1 MRTKSSRG
9 YCNFAT
15 ELKTKYMNT
24 VFTVKNFR
32 VFDENGVDVQ
42 LSPITILTG
51 CNSSGK
57 SSIVKAVLLLDS
69 FLKQIKRDYEK
80 GENIRLDKYRL
91 DFNTYPNNQL
101 GRYDKIVN
109 NKSESKRITFAY
121 TIYSLM
127 LSKDINVEFVFNVD
141 KNDELNNG
149 FLEIFTLSIEDGVI
163 YSSGKTIKKVCNL
176 NLIKDNAI
184 KFILAEYLIQNYSNA
199 YRAYE
204 IEGSIPEEDLNDQR
218 NALNL
223 FVKEI
228 DEDRFQD
235 MFKFIRYHYKE
246 SIARESGCKPEV
258 LEWTF
263 NNESY
268 FFIPLVE
275 KLKDCTKANI
285 KSNIVNNVFADKK
298 ISEQLQEFLDII
310 VKDFSVSNCH
320 TFGEYFFMKETEF
333 MENTVTAFFSSYVP
347 LFDPVENSPSVNIL
361 DFFDIPQHYFEFH
374 CDRIKVKATNDASN
388 IKLDDEMTAWIENKG
403 IKIESREENANTSNA
418 PLIFPF
424 LYELLMTAN
433 NVYTDGG
440 QNPYYKYFYSS
451 SYVHYAFRALGI
463 FARDFVMECVTPIWS
478 ENLSYVSSS
487 RIDVKRLYSIDDMND
502 FTQLLQKY
510 FEGKRAY
517 KTKASVKAQ
526 YGKLDGKEYVVNSFT
541 NIWLKRFGIGESLL
555 FDVDKEGLG
564 VKIFL
569 HRNDETE
576 DRLLADEGYG
586 ITQLVSIILQIETAI
601 LTAKGERE
609 RYIYG
614 FNGQDN
620 LKFHYEQQTIAIE
633 EPEIH
638 LHPRLQ
644 SLLAEMFVYAYKKY
658 NIHFIIE
665 THSEYLI
672 RKMQLLVS
680 GKMVDSDDISL
691 LYVYDSDESR
701 RPEGESQIKDIGI
714 CSDGYLNESFGSG
727 FFDEAS
733 SLSRQLLK

>member
-1 MRTKSSRG
+1 
-9 YCNFAT
+9 
-15 ELKTKYMNT
+15 MNT
-24 VFTVKNFR
+24 AFTIKNFR

-42 LSPITILTG
+42 LSSITILTG

-109 NKSESKRITFAY
+109 NKSESKKITFAY
-121 TIYSLM
+121 TTYSLM

-149 FLEIFTLSIEDGVI
+149 FLENFTFSIEDGVI

-199 YRAYE
+199 YNRAYE
-204 IEGSIPEEDLNDQR
+204 IEGSISKEDLNDQR
-218 NALNL
+218 NALKL

-235 MFKFIRYHYKE
+235 IFKFIRYHYKE

-263 NNESY
+263 NNKSY
-268 FFIPLVE
+268 FYIPLVE
-275 KLKDCTKANI
+275 KLKDYTKANI

-298 ISEQLQEFLDII
+298 ISEQLQEFLDTI
-310 VKDFSVSNCH
+310 VKDFLVSNCH

-333 MENTVTAFFSSYVP
+333 MENTVTAFFSSCVAIG
-347 LFDPVENSPSVNIL
+347 DHVENSPSVNIM
-361 DFFDIPQHYFEFH
+361 DFFDIPQQHYFEFH
-374 CDRIKVKATNDASN
+374 RDMIKVKATNDTSN
-388 IKLDDEMTAWIENKG
+388 IKFDGKIDDEMTAWIERNG
-403 IKIESREENANTSNA
+403 IKIESREENAKASNA

-424 LYELLMTAN
+424 LYELLMIAN
-433 NVYTDGG
+433 NVYTDGA
-440 QNPYYKYFYSS
+440 QNSYYKYFYSS
-451 SYVHYAFRALGI
+451 QYAHYAFRALGI
-463 FARDFVMECVTPIWS
+463 FARDLVMECVTPIWS

-517 KTKASVKAQ
+517 NTKAFIEAQ
-526 YGKLDGKEYVVNSFT
+526 YGTLDGKEYVINSFT
-541 NIWLKRFGIGESLL
+541 NTCLKRFGIGESLL

-609 RYIYG
+609 KYIYG

-680 GKMVDSDDISL
+680 GKVIESDAISL
-691 LYVYDSDESR
+691 IYVYDSDESR

-714 CSDGYLNESFGSG
+714 CSDGYLNESFGPG